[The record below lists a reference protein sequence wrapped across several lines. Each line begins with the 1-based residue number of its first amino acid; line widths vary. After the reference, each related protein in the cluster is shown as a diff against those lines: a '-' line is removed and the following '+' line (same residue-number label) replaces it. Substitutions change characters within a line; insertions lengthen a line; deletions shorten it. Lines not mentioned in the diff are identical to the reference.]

1 MRRTLV
7 AMYDDLVTARNV
19 IDELIDAGFDRADVG
34 LATYDESGEGYKY
47 IEAKDVKADEGAS
60 FGALVGGLTGLVAGL
75 AAITIPGIGPIIAA
89 GPLTAALGGAA
100 GAALGAGAGA
110 ATGGLTAALVGMGVP
125 DEEATTYMEGIRRGG
140 ALVTANVPEEKGS
153 LAIEVMNRFSP
164 IDLSDR
170 TRNWAERGWQGWN
183 ENTSPYT
190 REELEKE
197 RALYR
202 SNRTTASTGQSQAVR
217 SYNYSRDE

>member
-1 MRRTLV
+1 
-7 AMYDDLVTARNV
+7 MYDDLATARNV
-19 IDELIDAGFDRADVG
+19 VDELIDAGFDRADIG

-47 IEAKDVKADEGAS
+47 IDAEDVKADEGAS

-75 AAITIPGIGPIIAA
+75 AAITIPGIGPVIAA

-100 GAALGAGAGA
+100 GAAIGAGAGA

-125 DEEATTYMEGIRRGG
+125 DEDAATYMEGVRRGSV
-140 ALVTANVPEEKGS
+140 LVTANVPEEKGS
-153 LAIEVMNRFSP
+153 LAIEVMNRFNP

-190 REELEKE
+190 REQIESE

-202 SNRTTASTGQSQAVR
+202 RNRTSVNTEENQRVHNYSSNR
-217 SYNYSRDE
+217 DE